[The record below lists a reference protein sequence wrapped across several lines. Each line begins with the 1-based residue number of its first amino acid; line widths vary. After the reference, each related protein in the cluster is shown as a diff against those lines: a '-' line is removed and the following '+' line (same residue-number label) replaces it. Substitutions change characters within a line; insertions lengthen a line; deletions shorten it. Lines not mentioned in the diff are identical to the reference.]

1 MGNEKFIRQARRVR
15 KVLGGGM
22 RQAGILAAAAVFATE
37 HHVDRLATD
46 HLLAKKIGEALQKHP
61 FIKEVMPVETN
72 LVIFELTEGRD
83 RSHFISGLREKD
95 ILLLP
100 ISDRK
105 LRIVT
110 HLDISEEMVEYFLNV
125 IDDLH

>member
-1 MGNEKFIRQARRVR
+1 MGSEKFILQSRRVR
-15 KVLGGGM
+15 KVFGGGM
-22 RQAGILAAAAVFATE
+22 RQAGFLAAAAIYAID

-46 HLLAKKIGEALQKHP
+46 HLHAKKIGEALQNHALV
-61 FIKEVMPVETN
+61 KEVMPVETN
-72 LVIFELTEGRD
+72 LVIFELTEQTE
-83 RSHFISGLREKD
+83 RSHFISRLREKD

-110 HLDISEEMVEYFLNV
+110 HLDITAEMVEYFLKV
-125 IDDLH
+125 ICDFQ